1 MVLASLSSIHCIGRH
16 SPAYKYNI
24 RHLMHSNSAS
34 IIVLESFSREQSKL
48 LAGRYVPP
56 DIVDYKVEK
65 FSGLPGLIAISTS
78 TQADYDKMFHKN
90 V

>member
-1 MVLASLSSIHCIGRH
+1 
-16 SPAYKYNI
+16 
-24 RHLMHSNSAS
+24 MHSNSAS
-34 IIVLESFSREQSKL
+34 IIVLESFSREQSKS